1 MAYCPDCL
9 TEYQEGVAECM
20 DCHLPLVAGS
30 PPAAAGPNAE
40 DAEEPEVKLVRLRDF
55 YGPTA
60 QLDAHLARNL
70 LQAQGIPCMSPSEEE
85 PILGIE
91 ALQIW
96 VREEDAEQ
104 AAEIL
109 KAYLDSPQPE
119 ADTIEPSGD

>member
-9 TEYQEGVAECM
+9 TEYQQGVVECM
-20 DCHLPLVAGS
+20 DCHVPLNPGAPP
-30 PPAAAGPNAE
+30 PPAAPKKM
-40 DAEEPEVKLVRLRDF
+40 EPEPQLVRLRTF

-60 QLDAHLARNL
+60 QLEAHLAKNL
-70 LQAQGIPCMSPSEEE
+70 LQSQGIACMSPGEEE
-85 PILGIE
+85 PILGID

-96 VREEDAEQ
+96 VREDDAEQ

-119 ADTIEPSGD
+119 AEPSGDGAL

>member
-20 DCHLPLVAGS
+20 DCHVPLVAGP
-30 PPAAAGPNAE
+30 PPAAEGPKKL
-40 DAEEPEVKLVRLRDF
+40 EPEPQLVRLRTF
-55 YGPTA
+55 YGPTG
-60 QLDAHLARNL
+60 QLQAGLAKNL
-70 LQAQGIPCMSPSEEE
+70 LESEGITCMSPGEEE
-85 PILGIE
+85 PILGID

-104 AAEIL
+104 AADIL
-109 KAYLDSPQPE
+109 KAYLDSPPAQ

>member
-9 TEYQEGVAECM
+9 TEYQEGTAECM
-20 DCHLPLVAGS
+20 DCHVPLRPGTPLP
-30 PPAAAGPNAE
+30 AAGPKNNP
-40 DAEEPEVKLVRLRDF
+40 EPKLHLVRLRTF

-60 QLDAHLARNL
+60 QLQVTLAKNL
-70 LQAQGIPCMSPSEEE
+70 LETQGIPCMSPGEEE
-85 PILGIE
+85 PILGID

-96 VREEDAEQ
+96 VRNEDAEQ

-119 ADTIEPSGD
+119 ADTIEP

>member
-9 TEYQEGVAECM
+9 TEYQEGVVECM
-20 DCHLPLVAGS
+20 DCHVPLNPGAPS
-30 PPAAAGPNAE
+30 PPAAPKKM
-40 DAEEPEVKLVRLRDF
+40 EPEPQLVRLRTF

-60 QLDAHLARNL
+60 QLEAHLAKNL
-70 LQAQGIPCMSPSEEE
+70 LQSQGIDCMSPGEEE
-85 PILGIE
+85 PILGID

-96 VREEDAEQ
+96 VREDDAEQ

-119 ADTIEPSGD
+119 AEPSGD